1 MSKSSGISSQSTVTI
16 KAIKPVKKELKGY
29 VQFGIDLYRGNPCYV
44 PPLVFDE
51 VGTLDPEKNPAFD
64 FCEAQS
70 FMAYRDGQ
78 PAGRITAI
86 INRMLNEKSGKK
98 EARFGFVD
106 FTDDRE
112 VTDALFGAA
121 EDWARSRG
129 MEEIVGPMGFS
140 DMDHEGMLVDGFDE
154 MGTMAT
160 IYNYPYYPAH
170 VERLGYRKDTDWVE
184 YRITIPD
191 KVPEKMT
198 RISEIVMK
206 KYDLRI
212 LKYTSGKK
220 IKRDYGQELFRLI
233 NETYANLYGYCSLT
247 ERQIDYYVD
256 MYLSILRL
264 DYVSVVVDSKG
275 KLVGVGITLPSLSAA
290 LRKSRGR
297 LFPLGWLRLLRAIRG
312 HNDVIDLLLIA
323 VAPEYQSKG
332 VNALFF
338 YDLLNLYIKNGV
350 KYAETNLE
358 LESNSQV
365 QSQWEYFERRQH
377 RRRRAFRKQL

>member
-1 MSKSSGISSQSTVTI
+1 MRGSKVKKDMSVTV
-16 KAIKPVKKELKGY
+16 KAIEPVKKALREY
-29 VQFGIDLYRGNPCYV
+29 VNFGIDLYDGNDCFV
-44 PPLVFDE
+44 PSLIFDE
-51 VGTLDPEKNPAFD
+51 INTLIPSKNPAFD
-64 FCEAQS
+64 YCRAQS
-70 FMAYRDGQ
+70 FMAYRDGK

-86 INRMLNEKSGKK
+86 INDRLNSTTGRK

-106 FTDDRE
+106 FVDDCE
-112 VTDALFGAA
+112 VTDALFSAA
-121 EDWARSRG
+121 EQWARDNG
-129 MEEIVGPMGFS
+129 MTEMIGPMGFT
-140 DMDHEGMLVDGFDE
+140 DMDREGMLVEGFDE

-275 KLVGVGITLPSLSAA
+275 KFVGVGITLPSLSAA